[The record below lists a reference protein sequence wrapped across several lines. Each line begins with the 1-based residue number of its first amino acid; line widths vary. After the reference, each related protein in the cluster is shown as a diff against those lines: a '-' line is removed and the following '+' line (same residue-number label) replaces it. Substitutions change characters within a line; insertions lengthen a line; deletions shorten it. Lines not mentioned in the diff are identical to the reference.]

1 MEKGVRVMK
10 ARHEHRHS
18 GLFLVRVWAE
28 ASEQSDGAVEL
39 YGKVQSVVD
48 GRSREFQGEN
58 DLIKQLAAMLPNNS
72 TLSDKN
78 PIQEQTGQ

>member
-1 MEKGVRVMK
+1 VKE
-10 ARHEHRHS
+10 RHEYRRS

-28 ASEQSDGAVEL
+28 ASEEGDGSVEW

-58 DLIKQLAAMLPNNS
+58 DLFKQLAAMLPNRDS
-72 TLSDKN
+72 VPGIDPTE
-78 PIQEQTGQ
+78 EQAGQ